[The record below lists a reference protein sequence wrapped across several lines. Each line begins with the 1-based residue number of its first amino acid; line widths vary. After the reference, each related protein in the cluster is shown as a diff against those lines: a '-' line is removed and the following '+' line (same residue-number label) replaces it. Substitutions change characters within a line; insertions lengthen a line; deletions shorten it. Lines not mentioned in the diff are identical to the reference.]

1 MATTT
6 AAPAATSAT
15 GTSRFS
21 DRFFPRRKP
30 VADHAATGTGHHHNQ
45 GHLSNNAITDHGHG
59 HGPGHLPARPTFG
72 QWLKTTWLD
81 LVTMAAL
88 GAIGLGVYYARPA
101 PTRSFPVTFFDG
113 EIVYPQFG
121 YPLRK
126 EIIPIW
132 LAAFLA
138 SVIPI
143 VIILAM
149 QVRIRSFW
157 DANNAILGLL
167 YSLICAAVFQV
178 FIKWL
183 IGGLRPHFLA
193 VCKPDLSLASNA
205 PGVKGAGYNAAG
217 FTNIYYTRQ
226 ICTGDDKEIN
236 DALESMPSGHTTA
249 AFAGFVF
256 LSLYLNGRLK
266 IFANYHP
273 AVWKL
278 AAVYAPV
285 LGACLIGGALT
296 IDEFHNWYDILA
308 GATIGTVMALSA
320 YRMTFASIWDWR
332 WNHVP
337 LSRVDGFPYQ
347 AGGGYGLRGTFTR
360 RAGWGH
366 ATGLG
371 SSSVLEK
378 GQHHHHQDTAA
389 VGNGIGHHNGHGAVG
404 DGLGHHDAHG
414 VVGGGHGYPD
424 NGAGYGQ
431 GGVNGHGYQEYDRGV
446 INGHGA
452 VPPAHHAGGPMRG
465 DQMV

>member
-1 MATTT
+1 MASAATTT
-6 AAPAATSAT
+6 TTT
-15 GTSRFS
+15 GHTGSGSRFS

-30 VADHAATGTGHHHNQ
+30 VATGPATTTGNGHGIGNSHHNKHAGAYPQ
-45 GHLSNNAITDHGHG
+45 R
-59 HGPGHLPARPTFG
+59 RPTFG
-72 QWLKTTWLD
+72 QWLKATWLD
-81 LVTMAAL
+81 LVTMACL

-101 PTRSFPVTFFDG
+101 PTRSFPVIFADG
-113 EIVYPQFG
+113 EIVEPENG

-138 SVIPI
+138 SIIPI
-143 VIILAM
+143 FIILVM

-178 FIKWL
+178 FVKWL

-205 PGVKGAGYNAAG
+205 PGVKGAGYNGAG
-217 FTNIYYTRQ
+217 FTGIYYTRQ
-226 ICTGDDKEIN
+226 ICTGDDDEIN

-249 AFAGFVF
+249 AFAGFIY
-256 LSLYLNGRLK
+256 LALYLNGRLK
-266 IFANYHP
+266 VFSNYHP

-278 AAVYAPV
+278 VAVYAPV

-296 IDEFHNWYDILA
+296 IDEFHHWYDVFA
-308 GATIGTVMALSA
+308 GAVIGTVMAFSA

-337 LSRVDGFPYQ
+337 LSRVDGFHFDH
-347 AGGGYGLRGTFTR
+347 GLRGSLGGGVFTR
-360 RAGWGH
+360 RAGWGSH
-366 ATGLG
+366 GMGSTG
-371 SSSVLEK
+371 SEK
-378 GQHHHHQDTAA
+378 GVLGGHHDGPANAH
-389 VGNGIGHHNGHGAVG
+389 GHHNGTGT
-404 DGLGHHDAHG
+404 G
-414 VVGGGHGYPD
+414 VMGGGYNNGYDQGVGG
-424 NGAGYGQ
+424 
-431 GGVNGHGYQEYDRGV
+431 
-446 INGHGA
+446 
-452 VPPAHHAGGPMRG
+452 VPAAHHGGHLRG